1 MLTIGVAALM
11 VLFSRNHNYI
21 AKRLLVINE
30 HEQFSYGPGK
40 MLANEEEQ
48 DEKLF
53 QTARLINNGW

>member
-1 MLTIGVAALM
+1 M

-21 AKRLLVINE
+21 AKKLLEINE
-30 HEQFSYGPGK
+30 NEQFSYGPGN